1 MWRVAHAVKARPFDL
16 VLAGQRSEAV
26 PSEES
31 WRHNICR
38 DFTLVRE
45 DKTHRDD

>member
-1 MWRVAHAVKARPFDL
+1 MWRGAHAVKTRSFNL

-31 WRHNICR
+31 WRHNICL
-38 DFTLVRE
+38 DVILVIE
-45 DKTHRDD
+45 DQTHED